1 MIRFCCA
8 FLLTVCFGLNNPFA
22 QTGPAGVGATNGL
35 SNLRYWINAD
45 NGRVGASPIT
55 TWNDLSGN
63 NVVNA
68 INGNPAF
75 IASVLNG
82 RGVIRFDGVGD
93 QVATNMSINAIA
105 HPAITIFAVYVPR
118 ISLSGSVWGEDNGEW
133 DRFQTDINLVATLN
147 ASVGAGYDPGSTAH
161 PCTTIA
167 NLFSPG
173 VATIS
178 NVVYDEDVFNQSVV
192 RVNGST
198 AAAFTSNASD
208 YQTTGY
214 SNFHVGAIGSNG
226 FTFDGDIAELLVYN
240 GALNITEQILVENYL
255 SAKYNIPLQSA
266 DIDVYRQDDNGFD
279 FDVAGIGTIN
289 NFYHLASRG
298 SGIITINNATDL
310 DDEEYLMW
318 GHNNGV
324 VQATNVADVP
334 GSVIARSNR
343 IWAVSEND
351 ISGNPVNVGSV
362 DITFDLTGLG
372 SVTASHLRLLIDTD
386 ADGMFADELAISGA
400 VSLGNNEYLFVGVA
414 LVDGFRFTIATAN
427 SQTPLPI
434 ELLEFTAT
442 EVATSH
448 TVLLNWKTLTEYNND
463 RFEILRADKSLS
475 WKTIATVKANVNSTL
490 PMHYLWTDVHPYPGT
505 SYYRIRQVDLD
516 GENSY
521 SEVAVVDLLDE
532 SSSVFPNP
540 ATNTVFISVSGLGL
554 FTWKILSMS
563 GIDYTAM
570 VTKIFQSEDVIEA
583 DITRLPDGV
592 YFIVMPA
599 GVQKFLKNTDAGL
612 R

>member
-362 DITFDLTGLG
+362 DIRFDLTGLG